1 MGASCHLGRL
11 GKAGRDTRK
20 ASLEQ
25 NLLLELHLDDLSGND
40 SETRGFHFLEAR
52 GLTLEEVRRVW
63 AKEIW
68 VWPESNMG
76 ARNWDKF
83 SKPVRVCA
91 WVPLKEGEEGE
102 PLSQST
108 AVRAVVQ
115 NDVPGLYFQA
125 QNSSVRSASETEF
138 LGDGNPSKVSRSWG

>member
-1 MGASCHLGRL
+1 M
-11 GKAGRDTRK
+11 
-20 ASLEQ
+20 
-25 NLLLELHLDDLSGND
+25 
-40 SETRGFHFLEAR
+40 EAR

-76 ARNWDKF
+76 ERNGDKF
-83 SKPVRVCA
+83 SKPIWVCA

-102 PLSQST
+102 PLLQST

-125 QNSSVRSASETEF
+125 PNSSVRSASEIEF
-138 LGDGNPSKVSRSWG
+138 LGYDNPSKVSRSWG